1 MNITKDDP
9 LLTAYALGEVTDE
22 ERAAVERFLEENPDA
37 RAEVEEIRAA
47 ATLLTG
53 ALAEEDAPALT
64 PEQRAALRNRL
75 GGHFR
80 ANPVTGQDCNLHRF
94 STFTRAGRAARSAAA
109 ARP

>member
-22 ERAAVERFLEENPDA
+22 ERAAVERFLEKNPDA

-64 PEQRAALRNRL
+64 PE
-75 GGHFR
+75 
-80 ANPVTGQDCNLHRF
+80 
-94 STFTRAGRAARSAAA
+94 
-109 ARP
+109 